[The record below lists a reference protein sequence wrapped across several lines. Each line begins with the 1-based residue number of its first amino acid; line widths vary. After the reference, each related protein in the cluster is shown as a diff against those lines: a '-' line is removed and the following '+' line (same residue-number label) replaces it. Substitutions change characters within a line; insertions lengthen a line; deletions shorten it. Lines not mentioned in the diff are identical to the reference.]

1 MEEEEHMTKT
11 RKLLVTLLVVGV
23 VGTLAGLGTFS
34 AFSSTTQNTG
44 NSFDAGTVYLS
55 DNDGGSVL
63 YGVSGAKPG
72 TTVTKCI
79 KVTYTGTL
87 DADVH
92 LYTLS
97 TINAIGS
104 YIDLSIDRG
113 HTTGADTFPNCTTFV
128 SDSNVYAGT
137 LGAFATAKNSY
148 ANGINAYP
156 LAQTKWGTNDY
167 VVYRFTLT
175 MQDNNGANGGN
186 AGAMTSGLHD
196 FTWEA
201 RNQ

>member
-1 MEEEEHMTKT
+1 MSKT
-11 RKLLVTLLVVGV
+11 RKMLVTLLVVGV

-34 AFSSTTQNTG
+34 AFSSTTSNTG
-44 NSFDAGTVYLS
+44 NSFDAGTVYIS

-63 YGVSGAKPG
+63 YSVTGAKPG

-92 LYTLS
+92 LYTTS
-97 TINAIGS
+97 TINAVGQ

-113 HTTGADTFPNCTTFV
+113 HTTGSDTFPNCTTFV
-128 SDSNVYAGT
+128 SDGNVFSGT
-137 LGAFATAKNSY
+137 LGGFATAKNSY
-148 ANGINAYP
+148 ANGIAAFP
-156 LAQTKWGTNDY
+156 GAATKWVQNDS

-175 MQDNNGANGGN
+175 MEDNNNANGGSG
-186 AGAMTSGLHD
+186 GALQSGSHD